1 MSSRNVH
8 PLRIGLKLSS
18 KAPIDSYRSVWR
30 IADDAG
36 FDHCWAFD
44 HLVATGAGDT
54 DVSVFEGWSL
64 LAAMAEATTRVRL
77 GLLVSGM
84 TYRNPALLAK
94 LAVTIDHLSGGR
106 LEFGVGAGW
115 AQTEHTMFGI
125 GELDHLAGRFSEGLH
140 VLKLLWTQERSNFDG
155 RFYRL
160 DNAVGNP
167 KPIQN
172 PHPPIWIGAAQP
184 AVLRI
189 AAAKA
194 DVWNW
199 AGDGFEAAQQAGRQ
213 LMANCEAIGR
223 DPSAVRWS
231 AQLGF
236 NGSHSGELLEE
247 LSRWCAAGFTELVIS
262 CGGARDPVRAAEVAA
277 VEVLPKARQ
286 LG

>member
-1 MSSRNVH
+1 
-8 PLRIGLKLSS
+8 
-18 KAPIDSYRSVWR
+18 
-30 IADDAG
+30 
-36 FDHCWAFD
+36 
-44 HLVATGAGDT
+44 
-54 DVSVFEGWSL
+54 
-64 LAAMAEATTRVRL
+64 MAEATTRVRL

-106 LEFGVGAGW
+106 LEFGVGPGGRK
-115 AQTEHTMFGI
+115 QSTPC
-125 GELDHLAGRFSEGLH
+125 LASESSTTSPVDSPKKGLH